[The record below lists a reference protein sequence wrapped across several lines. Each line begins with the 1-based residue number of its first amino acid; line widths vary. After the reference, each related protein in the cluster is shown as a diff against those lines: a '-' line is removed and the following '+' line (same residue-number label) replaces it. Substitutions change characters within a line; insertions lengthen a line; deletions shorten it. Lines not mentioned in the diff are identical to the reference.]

1 MGKMISQRKSTIVFW
16 LLVVLSVT
24 WMGCATTVKRRQQ
37 GQAAGESTGATT
49 SGGEETGKYYFDDV
63 RVPEE
68 LNYKANKSFIYETPG
83 FKAGILV
90 FSKWRLDV
98 DSLIE
103 YFKYNMEKDNWKLV
117 NSFRGEE
124 SILNFTKPDK
134 ACVIKIVERWC
145 GTTVL
150 EIRVGPLGEKKM

>member
-1 MGKMISQRKSTIVFW
+1 MFFQRKSILIFG
-16 LLVVLSVT
+16 LLVILSVI
-24 WMGCATTVKRRQQ
+24 WAGCSTTVRQRQQ
-37 GQAAGESTGATT
+37 GQPAGATEEIAP
-49 SGGEETGKYYFDDV
+49 GREETGKYYFDDV

-68 LNYKANKSFIYETPG
+68 LNYNPNKSFVYETPG
-83 FKAGILV
+83 FKAGILF

-103 YFKYNMEKDNWKLV
+103 YFKYNMEKDNWKLI
-117 NSFRGEE
+117 NSFRGKE

-134 ACVIKIVERWC
+134 ACAIKIVDRWY
-145 GTTVL
+145 GVTVV